1 MYNYFMLVGVVT
13 NDIELLEVGD
23 GKKVVNLNLAV
34 QRDFQ
39 NADGGYNTDYFRVA
53 CWEFVADVAKECLKK
68 GTKVAIKG
76 RMVTKKIEL
85 PEKTYYTTDL
95 YGERIIAFSN
105 KNNYDKFDKKTAET
119 ENEVATSI
127 DTE

>member
-1 MYNYFMLVGVVT
+1 MYNYFMLVGDFT

-39 NADGGYNTDYFRVA
+39 NSEGGYNTDYFRVS

-68 GTKVAIKG
+68 GAKVAIKG
-76 RMVTKKIEL
+76 RMVTKKMEISD
-85 PEKTYYTTDL
+85 KTYHTTEL

-105 KNNYDKFDKKTAET
+105 KGSYDKLDKKVNES
-119 ENEVATSI
+119 ENIEEAPI

>member
-39 NADGGYNTDYFRVA
+39 NSEGGYNTDYFRVS

-76 RMVTKKIEL
+76 RMVTKKMEIA
-85 PEKTYYTTDL
+85 EKSYYTTEL

-105 KNNYDKFDKKTAET
+105 KSSYDKLDKKTNES
-119 ENEVATSI
+119 ENIEEAPI